1 MRSGGAGGQ
10 SVNKLET
17 AVRLK
22 HKPSGIVV
30 ENSETRSQ
38 LDNKEKALQ
47 LLKSQLYEIEIQ
59 KTQEERKKIE
69 DSKKKIEWG
78 SQIRNYVLHP
88 YKLVKDIRTNIERN
102 DVENVLN
109 GDLDE
114 FLKSFLLNN

>member
-1 MRSGGAGGQ
+1 M
-10 SVNKLET
+10 
-17 AVRLK
+17 
-22 HKPSGIVV
+22 
-30 ENSETRSQ
+30 
-38 LDNKEKALQ
+38 Q

-88 YKLVKDIRTNIERN
+88 YKLVKDVRTNIERN

-114 FLKSFLLNN
+114 FLKSFLIKN